1 MHLDNRLQKYNKIL
15 IRQAVLENLFF
26 IYLSCNILY
35 SYFCIKTIQ
44 MNPNTE
50 YELFTQSVYQQ
61 LVDMDVAKATEVE
74 HNKQLEGRSGQKHQI
89 DVYWEYEIA
98 KTKHRVAIE
107 CKNYNKPISKQIVCA
122 FKGVLDDLNGVSGIM
137 VTRIGY
143 QKGAKEYAKEYGI
156 SLKELR
162 SPKRGETII
171 GEIVH
176 HIHIESRQILYKVD
190 EEWATKHQID
200 IAEYKQRMDMIRLDH
215 NHKWSNATHIPL
227 PNCDGII
234 RNSKGKEISSTAVL
248 EKTIPDHPTDDFPI
262 VFRYEDAYVSSPWG
276 LLKILEVMFDYE
288 IDDQETIIT
297 LDAEGFVKA
306 ILKDALS
313 DKTDYL
319 VIR

>member
-1 MHLDNRLQKYNKIL
+1 
-15 IRQAVLENLFF
+15 
-26 IYLSCNILY
+26 
-35 SYFCIKTIQ
+35 

-50 YELFTQSVYQQ
+50 YERFTQYVYQQ
-61 LVDMDVAKATEVE
+61 LVNMDVARATKVQ
-74 HNKQLEGRSGQKHQI
+74 HDVKLEGRSGQKHQI

-98 KTKHRVAIE
+98 RNKHRVAIE
-107 CKNYNKPISKQIVCA
+107 CKNYNRAVTKEKVCA
-122 FKGVLDDLNGVSGIM
+122 FKGVLDDLNGVNGIM
-137 VTRIGY
+137 VTRVGY
-143 QKGAKEYAKEYGI
+143 QKGAKEYAQEYGI

-171 GEIVH
+171 GEIVNCF
-176 HIHIESRQILYKVD
+176 HIEMLHILYKVD
-190 EEWATKHQID
+190 EKWATKQQID
-200 IAEYKQRMDMIRLDH
+200 IEGYKQRMDMFGLDN

-234 RNSKGKEISSTAVL
+234 RNGKGMEITSTAVL
-248 EKTIPDHPTDDFPI
+248 EKTIPDHPTNDFPI

-313 DKTDYL
+313 DKTDFM